1 MVGEPFHYSRR
12 ASTVC
17 GSGTVACRTLH
28 LVKPGGGR
36 RGIRAHLATGS
47 SRLAALVALAALALA
62 VAAPARASAPVG
74 FSFHASNITGISTGS
89 AFLTG
94 GGTFD
99 PAGATVHAG
108 GGFRCTNA
116 IAGAPFAGCLAGQ
129 GVRWDTSEV
138 LPSTLFK
145 CTAAE
150 TPRAIST
157 DAQTVVLAADFY
169 RAGDGNDESFN
180 AQMIVSASDLDAA
193 IPGDQHVWIQGIGCG
208 LAGAGFGR

>member
-1 MVGEPFHYSRR
+1 MYEEDPLSRLTTR
-12 ASTVC
+12 AS
-17 GSGTVACRTLH
+17 
-28 LVKPGGGR
+28 
-36 RGIRAHLATGS
+36 
-47 SRLAALVALAALALA
+47 LAALVALAALALA

-74 FSFHASNITGISTGS
+74 FSFHAPNITGISTGS

-99 PAGATVHAG
+99 PAGVTVHAG
-108 GGFRCTNA
+108 GGFRCTNT
-116 IAGAPFAGCLAGQ
+116 IAQVPFAGCLAGQ
-129 GVRWDTSEV
+129 GVRWDTSAV
-138 LPSTLFK
+138 LPGTMFK
-145 CTAAE
+145 CAATE

-157 DAQTVVLAADFY
+157 DATTVVLAADFY

-208 LAGAGFGR
+208 AASVSFGE

>member
-1 MVGEPFHYSRR
+1 MSRFTKR
-12 ASTVC
+12 AS
-17 GSGTVACRTLH
+17 
-28 LVKPGGGR
+28 
-36 RGIRAHLATGS
+36 
-47 SRLAALVALAALALA
+47 LAALVALAALALA

-129 GVRWDTSEV
+129 GVRWDTTEV